1 MKIPAPSFVVALSAG
16 LVFLAGCSTTDSRIK
31 SHQAAFD
38 AAPAQV
44 QAKIQA
50 GQVDV
55 GFTQEQVTMS
65 LGKPDRSY
73 TRTTARGTAE
83 IWAYADNTP
92 SFSIGI
98 GAVGG
103 GGGTMV
109 GSGVALSSGGD
120 RYDDKVRVI
129 FEDGRV
135 TAIETRGHR

>member
-1 MKIPAPSFVVALSAG
+1 MSF
-16 LVFLAGCSTTDSRIK
+16 
-31 SHQAAFD
+31 
-38 AAPAQV
+38 
-44 QAKIQA
+44 
-50 GQVDV
+50 
-55 GFTQEQVTMS
+55 
-65 LGKPDRSY
+65 GKPDRSY
-73 TRTTARGTAE
+73 TRTTVRGTSE

-120 RYDDKVRVI
+120 RYDDKVRVV
-129 FEDGRV
+129 FEGGRV